1 MSDWAEGD
9 RQRIAANAYYSEGA
23 LGASTYDM
31 IYAPLVDELVAF
43 YVACAKRFG
52 GPVLELG
59 AGTGLVAWAVAEAG
73 IEVLACDLSP
83 AMLAAA
89 RSKAD
94 RQTATARARIAFLE
108 ADMARFRLD
117 RDFATVII
125 PSRSFQHL
133 ITPDEQ
139 RAALA
144 AIRSHLQA
152 DGRLVLNL
160 YDPRLDLCLPDSPP
174 RSDVGDHADP
184 ESGRRV
190 RRSFLSRSTDPLS
203 QTLRETIRL
212 ELFDKDGTKLA
223 EEETSWSL
231 RWTYRQEMRYLLEL
245 TGFAVEE
252 AYSDFRGSPP
262 AYAREQVWV
271 ARAV

>member
-1 MSDWAEGD
+1 MTDYAERD
-9 RQRIAANAYYSEGA
+9 RQCSAANAYYSESE
-23 LGASTYDM
+23 LGAATYDL

-43 YVACAKRFG
+43 YVACARRFG

-73 IEVLACDLSP
+73 FEVLACDLSP
-83 AMLAAA
+83 AMLAVAQ
-89 RSKAD
+89 SKAD
-94 RQTATARARIAFLE
+94 KQTARARSRISFHQ

-133 ITPDEQ
+133 ITQDEQ

-144 AIRSHLQA
+144 LIRHHLRT

-160 YDPRLDLCLPDSPP
+160 YDPRLDLCLPDCPP
-174 RSDVGDHADP
+174 RSDVGDHADR
-184 ESGRRV
+184 ESGQRV

-212 ELFDKDGTKLA
+212 ELFDRDGKKLA
-223 EEETSWSL
+223 QEETSWSL

-245 TGFAVEE
+245 TGFTIEE
-252 AYSDFRGSPP
+252 EYSDFRGSPP
-262 AYAREQVWV
+262 AYAKEQVWI
-271 ARAV
+271 ARAA